1 MHRTLAASS
10 LLKAATKWGLFPRH
24 LASASAPPPTAAQE
38 GYLSATNSSYVDEM
52 YESWARDPKSVHA
65 SWDAYFRGAG
75 FQAPPGL
82 GITKSNEVSLASIAP
97 ALMGASLAGSP
108 APGTSMGAS
117 TKVIDA
123 HLAVQTCIRSYQVR
137 GHLAAKL
144 DPLQINVMDKEKADK
159 LILRSMDVDMADSMD
174 TVFQLPNTTFIGG
187 KEKALPLR
195 EIISRLERVYC
206 GSIGAEFMHIH
217 NFEEVNWIRQR
228 LETPGILDL
237 SSDEKRLI
245 LARISRS
252 TGFENFLAKK

>member
-1 MHRTLAASS
+1 
-10 LLKAATKWGLFPRH
+10 
-24 LASASAPPPTAAQE
+24 
-38 GYLSATNSSYVDEM
+38 
-52 YESWARDPKSVHA
+52 
-65 SWDAYFRGAG
+65 
-75 FQAPPGL
+75 
-82 GITKSNEVSLASIAP
+82 
-97 ALMGASLAGSP
+97 
-108 APGTSMGAS
+108 MGAS

-123 HLAVQTCIRSYQVR
+123 HLAVQTCIRSYRVR

-252 TGFENFLAKK
+252 TGFENFLAKKYSSEKRFGLEGVDMMIPGITGWTDLGDIVHVVTSKNKKAICILLLLSFLAS